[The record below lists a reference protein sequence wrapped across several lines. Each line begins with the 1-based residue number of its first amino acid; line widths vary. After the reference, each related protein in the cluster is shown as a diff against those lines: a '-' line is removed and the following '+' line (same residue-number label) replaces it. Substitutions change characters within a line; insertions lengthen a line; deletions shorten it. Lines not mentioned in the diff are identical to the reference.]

1 MRAVLDC
8 IPCIIRQGLNTAR
21 LATDDPKVQ
30 REILDRIMQELIGTP
45 LTGTP
50 GDHSNVAYR
59 VVREVTGVDDPYYE
73 LKRKYNRIAL
83 ELYPRLKELVVSS
96 EDPLHTAVKLA
107 AAGNVIDLGI
117 GVQFD
122 VEREVEEVLR
132 TPFSVDHFPGFV
144 EELERAERLIYIGD
158 NAGEIVFDKVLIEEI
173 RKEADCEVTF
183 VVRGGPCINDALRED
198 AEEVGMEEVARV
210 IDTGSD
216 GIGIPWAD
224 VSEEF
229 KEEFLKADV
238 RIAKGQGNFETLSE
252 RSDPIYFILKAKCEA
267 VARELGVGYGEIVF
281 KRHPAAPS
289 RSSLSPPS

>member
-8 IPCIIRQGLNTAR
+8 IPCILRQGLNTAR
-21 LATDDPKVQ
+21 LATDDPEVQ
-30 REILDRIMQELIGTP
+30 REILDRIMRELICTP
-45 LTGTP
+45 LVGTP

-59 VVREVTGVDDPYYE
+59 VVREVTGVEDPYYE

-83 ELYPRLKELVVSS
+83 ELYPRLKEIVASS

-117 GVQFD
+117 GVKFD
-122 VEREVEEVLR
+122 VEREVEDVLR
-132 TPFSVDHFPGFV
+132 APFSVDHFPGFK
-144 EELERAERLIYIGD
+144 EELERARKLIYIGD

-173 RKEADCEVTF
+173 RKGGCDVTF

-210 IDTGSD
+210 VDTGSD
-216 GIGIPWAD
+216 GIGIPWKD

-229 KEEFLKADV
+229 REEFLEADL

-252 RSDPIYFILKAKCEA
+252 RQEPVYFVLKAKCEA
-267 VARELGVGYGEIVF
+267 VARELGVRYGDLVF
-281 KRHPAAPS
+281 KRHPAAPP
-289 RSSLSPPS
+289 RNSLSPPS